1 MKKVL
6 IISHESSRT
15 GAPVLLLN
23 LSHILKEN
31 NCEIDYLLKN
41 EGELVPEFQKLGN
54 TTILNRKN
62 KNLVQ
67 KIYHKLLAIVLR
79 MKLSGSIHRYDFIIS
94 NTLLNHDLDD
104 LLKKNKNVYTYAHE
118 LESVLNYYT
127 NDDNIKKVIHHTNN
141 FLYPA
146 KCVKDLLINKYGIA
160 NSNFIYLPYFIPDHS
175 TFRTDYNLEMRQKL
189 GYSPSD
195 KIVGG
200 MGALSERK
208 GIDLFIE
215 TAQIVRSK
223 NKNVHF
229 LWCGGDPDSNEWTAI
244 HELIKKKH
252 LEDMVKIVPI
262 TSVPFKYM
270 AMYDVFFLSSKED
283 PMPLVGIEAAMMKV
297 PLLFFA
303 KTGGMEEF
311 LGEDSGISVQ
321 LGKTSECADKI
332 ITIAEGHM
340 DTFSVIENAR
350 NKYLSGH
357 SKKVV
362 ADIIKQIFN
371 LN

>member
-23 LSHILKEN
+23 LSFLLIEN

-41 EGELVPEFQKLGN
+41 DGELVPEFQKIGN
-54 TTILNRKN
+54 TTILNKKS
-62 KNLVQ
+62 KNLIQ
-67 KIYHKLLAIVLR
+67 KIYHKLSASVLR
-79 MKLSGSIHRYDFIIS
+79 IKLSGSIHKYNFIIS

-118 LESVLNYYT
+118 LESVLSYYT
-127 NDDNIKKVIHHTNN
+127 NNDNIKKVIHHTHS

-146 KCVKDLLINKYGIA
+146 NCVKDLLINKFGIA
-160 NSNFIYLPYFIPDHS
+160 NSNFIYLPYYIPDHIH
-175 TFRTDYNLEMRQKL
+175 FRKDYNLEMRQKL
-189 GYSPSD
+189 GYSNSD
-195 KIVGG
+195 IIVGG
-200 MGALSERK
+200 MGALSQRK

-215 TAQIVRSK
+215 TAQIVKSK

-229 LWCGGDPDSNEWTAI
+229 LWCGGDSDSNEWKDI
-244 HELIKKKH
+244 HELIKKQD
-252 LEDMVKIVPI
+252 LEDMVKIVPN
-262 TSVPFKYM
+262 TSVPSKYM
-270 AMYDVFFLSSKED
+270 AMYDIFFLSSRED

-297 PLLFFA
+297 PVLFFTN
-303 KTGGMEEF
+303 TGGMDEF
-311 LGEDSGISVQ
+311 LGEDAGILVQ

-332 ITIAEGHM
+332 IVIAEGHM
-340 DTFSVIENAR
+340 DTFPVIENAR
-350 NKYLSGH
+350 NKYLSRH
-357 SKKVV
+357 SKIVV
-362 ADIIKQIFN
+362 SGIIRQIFN